1 MVSVR
6 EGTLILKILAYSQ
19 QKKVMENIQN
29 TEATPQE
36 ELELQ
41 KIPVLDEVKASLIE
55 KFGLDEELD
64 SELLN
69 KLTEHELESRKS
81 MSTAIKQKIS

>member
-1 MVSVR
+1 
-6 EGTLILKILAYSQ
+6 
-19 QKKVMENIQN
+19 MEDIQDN
-29 TEATPQE
+29 AQNEQE